1 MTGVYKS
8 TQLKYPLSESEYNK
22 IDNVWNFIEKFN
34 KKYTFLSDYRKY
46 IIKELPESYDIKSF
60 YLYESI
66 ASKLVWNLKSA
77 MDHLY
82 KITPNCFHQ
91 KYKSDD
97 EKDAIINI
105 FLKNN
110 TYYRS
115 GINKAVIVDKQHNK
129 IVTRPT
135 EGSSNI
141 LQKNSN
147 NARLGQIIQNRKLYE
162 KIMNNPHSYD
172 YKKIKIPEF
181 YYEFDYAYPN
191 LNLSFYKDSDKKS
204 KMSRIELM
212 YYSNN
217 CERNWFH
224 VI

>member
-60 YLYESI
+60 YLYELI
-66 ASKLVWNLKSA
+66 ASKLVWN
-77 MDHLY
+77 Y
-82 KITPNCFHQ
+82 CC
-91 KYKSDD
+91 
-97 EKDAIINI
+97 I